1 VARFAAGAYAF
12 LECRFQA
19 DRLVVLFQEILE
31 GFVGNLLKGLSCWL
45 ATASMACH
53 VSSSNCT
60 RFPGMADPSV

>member
-1 VARFAAGAYAF
+1 
-12 LECRFQA
+12 
-19 DRLVVLFQEILE
+19 LVVLFQEILE

-45 ATASMACH
+45 ATASTACH

>member
-1 VARFAAGAYAF
+1 LSG
-12 LECRFQA
+12 FQA